1 MARKKL
7 SDEEIKNALSGL
19 NGWKVENVNLKK
31 RFEFSNFAESL
42 AFVDRVGAIAETA
55 DHHPDICFGW
65 GYAKFSVTTHD
76 TGGLTQNDFDLA
88 EAIENL

>member
-7 SDEEIKNALSGL
+7 NAEEIETALSGL

-42 AFVDRVGAIAETA
+42 AFINRVGAIAETA
-55 DHHPDICFGW
+55 D
-65 GYAKFSVTTHD
+65 
-76 TGGLTQNDFDLA
+76 
-88 EAIENL
+88 NLRK